1 MKDYSHFV
9 LLTSALCLFLFAFI
23 VSLFIGIS
31 TQSLF
36 IFGIIS
42 GIIYAFTNANDKRIR
57 HGRKFRNEKSHL
69 DDSETFIAIAGSIS
83 AIITWVSL
91 IVIYLGFSFSVGYK
105 GNLGQ
110 DIMATFSAP
119 MILGDLSIPYPFL
132 FAGISTVIA
141 TWTYLEFI
149 REKKLGSLGVF
160 VVCIFIIEGLFGV
173 LYFHDSITQI
183 ESILFILAVIV
194 IFAYIYFTYLLEK
207 TNKAPTT
214 DGPRFRLVILI
225 VLFIFFTFLSDFICR
240 SIATSFT
247 GDRKFF
253 ISIIFRALYFSLFL
267 IYGGYWFIQKY
278 KSKPLDERRNIREKI
293 FASRGLIAV
302 TIITIILTFFL
313 KIPVLAYNFI
323 VGPLS
328 YLLGNYATLLFIGI
342 IYGVDGTKNTI
353 LSRMREEYCESRLK
367 IYRLVTNIVLV
378 FIILAGILYRLQ

>member
-1 MKDYSHFV
+1 MKDYSHFA
-9 LLTSALCLFLFAFI
+9 LLISALCLFLFAFI

-31 TQSLF
+31 MQSLF

-42 GIIYAFTNANDKRIR
+42 GIIYAFTNANDKRVMQ
-57 HGRKFRNEKSHL
+57 GRKFRNEKGYL
-69 DDSETFIAIAGSIS
+69 DSKTFIAIAGSIS
-83 AIITWVSL
+83 SIITWVSL

-110 DIMATFSAP
+110 DIMATLSAP

-132 FAGISTVIA
+132 FAGISSVIA
-141 TWTYLEFI
+141 TWTYLEFV
-149 REKKLGSLGVF
+149 REKKLSYFGVF
-160 VVCIFIIEGLFGV
+160 VVCIFVIEGLFGV
-173 LYFHDSITQI
+173 LYFHDPITQI

-194 IFAYIYFTYLLEK
+194 ISAYIYFNSLLEK
-207 TNKAPTT
+207 TNEAPTT
-214 DGPRFRLVILI
+214 EGPRFRLVILI

-267 IYGGYWFIQKY
+267 IYGGYWFIHEY
-278 KSKPLDERRNIREKI
+278 KSKLPDERRNIREKI
-293 FASRGLIAV
+293 FASCGLIAV

-328 YLLGNYATLLFIGI
+328 FLLGNYATLLFIGI

-378 FIILAGILYRLQ
+378 FIILTGILYRLQ

>member
-42 GIIYAFTNANDKRIR
+42 GIIYAFTNANDKRIVQ
-57 HGRKFRNEKSHL
+57 GRKFRNEKDYL
-69 DDSETFIAIAGSIS
+69 DRETFVAIAGSIS
-83 AIITWVSL
+83 SIITWVSL

-110 DIMATFSAP
+110 DIMATLSAP

-141 TWTYLEFI
+141 TFTYLELVKK
-149 REKKLGSLGVF
+149 KKLSYLGVF
-160 VVCIFIIEGLFGV
+160 VVCIFVIEGLFGV
-173 LYFHDSITQI
+173 LYFHDPITQI

-194 IFAYIYFTYLLEK
+194 ISAYIYFDFLLEK
-207 TNKAPTT
+207 TNKAPT
-214 DGPRFRLVILI
+214 VILI

-267 IYGGYWFIQKY
+267 IYGGYWFIHEY
-278 KSKPLDERRNIREKI
+278 KSKLPDERRNIREKI
-293 FASRGLIAV
+293 FASRGLVAV

-328 YLLGNYATLLFIGI
+328 FLLGNYATLLFIGI

-378 FIILAGILYRLQ
+378 FIILAGLLYRLQ